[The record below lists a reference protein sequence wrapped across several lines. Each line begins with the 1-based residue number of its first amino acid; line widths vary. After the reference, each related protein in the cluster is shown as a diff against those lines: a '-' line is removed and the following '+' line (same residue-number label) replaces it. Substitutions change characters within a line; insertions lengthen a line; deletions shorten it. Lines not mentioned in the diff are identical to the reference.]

1 MKISMVPKAHVEV
14 IWSRIEKYVE
24 GAAKYT
30 YGRFTTDDIKQGI
43 INKPEQQ
50 LWIAFDDTQIYGFWV
65 TEPFTYPQ
73 IKVLILHF
81 IGGEKFKEWQTMA
94 LEMTQKYARDH
105 DCKIM
110 ESYGRPGW
118 GKIWKDNGY
127 KELFTF
133 YELPVEN

>member
-1 MKISMVPKAHVEV
+1 MVPKAHVEV
-14 IWSRIEKYVE
+14 VWSQIEKYVD

-30 YGRFTTDDIKQGI
+30 YGRFNTHDIKQGI
-43 INKPEQQ
+43 IDKPEQQ

-73 IKVLILHF
+73 MKVLILHF
-81 IGGEKFKEWQTMA
+81 IGGEKFKKWQTMA
-94 LEMTQKYARDH
+94 LELTQKYARDH
-105 DCKIM
+105 NCKIM

-118 GKIWKDNGY
+118 EKIWKDNGY

-133 YELPVEN
+133 YELPVEK

>member
-1 MKISMVPKAHVEV
+1 
-14 IWSRIEKYVE
+14 
-24 GAAKYT
+24 
-30 YGRFTTDDIKQGI
+30 
-43 INKPEQQ
+43 
-50 LWIAFDDTQIYGFWV
+50 
-65 TEPFTYPQ
+65 
-73 IKVLILHF
+73 
-81 IGGEKFKEWQTMA
+81 MA

-133 YELPVEN
+133 YELPVEK